1 MVIFAPDFRI
11 YPTVRNFAVCKLE
24 TVFGLPGFIFCSF
37 MKFSR
42 TAEGIFLGIVS
53 AVFYGMNPL
62 FALPLYEE
70 GMNPD
75 SVLFYRY
82 GFAVVLLAV
91 MLKLQR
97 QPLALERS
105 EVLPLVVMGILFSA
119 SSLFL
124 YISFLYM
131 DAGLACTILF
141 VYPIIV
147 ALIMFV
153 FFHERLSF
161 VGIFC
166 ILLALTG
173 ILLLYRGDG
182 TISSGGVLL
191 VLLSSLSYAVYIV
204 GVNKSSL
211 KRMHTGKL
219 TMYVLLF
226 GMSIFVV
233 RLVFFAEFQLVPSVG
248 AGIRLFSMAFLPT
261 IVSLVCMTAAVH
273 RIGSTVT
280 AVLGALE
287 PVTALIIGITL
298 FDEVVTP
305 RITVGV
311 IFVIGAVTLIIIGD
325 QVTVAVKLGTRS
337 VCRFFAGKGR

>member
-1 MVIFAPDFRI
+1 M
-11 YPTVRNFAVCKLE
+11 KLN
-24 TVFGLPGFIFCSF
+24 
-37 MKFSR
+37 R
-42 TAEGIFLGIVS
+42 TSEGILLGIIS
-53 AVFYGMNPL
+53 AVFYGLNPL

-91 MLKLQR
+91 LLKLQR
-97 QPLALERS
+97 QSFSLSRKEIVPIA
-105 EVLPLVVMGILFSA
+105 VMGLLFSA

-124 YISFLYM
+124 YLSFMYM

-141 VYPIIV
+141 VYPILV
-147 ALIMFV
+147 ALIMFL

-161 VGIFC
+161 VGILC

-182 TISSGGVLL
+182 DGGVSTTGVIL
-191 VLLSSLSYAVYIV
+191 VLFSSLSYAIYIV

-211 KRMHTGKL
+211 KGLHTGKL
-219 TMYVLLF
+219 TLFALLF
-226 GMSIFVV
+226 GIVIYVV
-233 RLVFFAEFQLVPSVG
+233 RLDFLTSLQPVPSVA
-248 AGIRLFSMAFLPT
+248 AGIRLFSMAFFPT

-287 PVTALIIGITL
+287 PVTALVIGVLL
-298 FDEVVTP
+298 FDETITP
-305 RITVGV
+305 RITAGV
-311 IFVIGAVTLIIIGD
+311 ILVIGAVTLIVLGNSTTNFLKKGAGIIKSIA
-325 QVTVAVKLGTRS
+325 T
-337 VCRFFAGKGR
+337 KGRR

>member
-1 MVIFAPDFRI
+1 M
-11 YPTVRNFAVCKLE
+11 KL
-24 TVFGLPGFIFCSF
+24 T
-37 MKFSR
+37 R
-42 TAEGIFLGIVS
+42 TSEGILLGIIS
-53 AVFYGMNPL
+53 AVFYGLNPL

-91 MLKLQR
+91 LLKLQR
-97 QPLALERS
+97 QSFSLSRKEIVPIA
-105 EVLPLVVMGILFSA
+105 VMGLLFSA

-124 YISFLYM
+124 YLSFMYM

-141 VYPIIV
+141 VYPILV
-147 ALIMFV
+147 ALIMFL

-161 VGIFC
+161 VGILC

-182 TISSGGVLL
+182 DGAVSTTGVVL
-191 VLLSSLSYAVYIV
+191 VLFSSLSYAIYIV

-211 KRMHTGKL
+211 KRLHTGKL
-219 TMYVLLF
+219 TLFALLF
-226 GMSIFVV
+226 GIIIYVV
-233 RLVFFAEFQLVPSVG
+233 RLDFLTSLQPIPSVA
-248 AGIRLFSMAFLPT
+248 AGIRLFSMAFFPT

-287 PVTALIIGITL
+287 PVTALVIGVLL
-298 FDEVVTP
+298 FDETITP
-305 RITVGV
+305 RITAGV
-311 IFVIGAVTLIIIGD
+311 ILVIGAVTLIVLGDSTTNFLKKGAGIIKSIA
-325 QVTVAVKLGTRS
+325 T
-337 VCRFFAGKGR
+337 KGRR

>member
-1 MVIFAPDFRI
+1 M
-11 YPTVRNFAVCKLE
+11 KL
-24 TVFGLPGFIFCSF
+24 T
-37 MKFSR
+37 R
-42 TAEGIFLGIVS
+42 TSEGILLGIIS
-53 AVFYGMNPL
+53 AVFYGLNPL

-91 MLKLQR
+91 LLKLQR
-97 QPLALERS
+97 QSFSLSRKEIVPIA
-105 EVLPLVVMGILFSA
+105 VMGLLFSA

-124 YISFLYM
+124 YLSFMYM

-141 VYPIIV
+141 VYPILV
-147 ALIMFV
+147 ALIMFL

-161 VGIFC
+161 VGILC

-182 TISSGGVLL
+182 DGAVSTTGVVL
-191 VLLSSLSYAVYIV
+191 VLFSSLSYAIYIV

-211 KRMHTGKL
+211 KGLHTGKL
-219 TMYVLLF
+219 TLFALLF
-226 GMSIFVV
+226 GIVIYVV
-233 RLVFFAEFQLVPSVG
+233 RLDFLTSLQPIPSVA
-248 AGIRLFSMAFLPT
+248 AGIRLFSMAFFPT

-287 PVTALIIGITL
+287 PVTALVIGVLL
-298 FDEVVTP
+298 FDETITP
-305 RITVGV
+305 RITAGV
-311 IFVIGAVTLIIIGD
+311 ILVIGAVTLIVLGDSTTNFLKKGAGIIKSIA
-325 QVTVAVKLGTRS
+325 T
-337 VCRFFAGKGR
+337 KGRR

>member
-1 MVIFAPDFRI
+1 M
-11 YPTVRNFAVCKLE
+11 
-24 TVFGLPGFIFCSF
+24 
-37 MKFSR
+37 
-42 TAEGIFLGIVS
+42 LGIIS
-53 AVFYGMNPL
+53 AVFYGLNPL

-82 GFAVVLLAV
+82 GFAIVLLAV
-91 MLKLQR
+91 LLKLQR
-97 QPLALERS
+97 QSFSLSRKEIVPIA
-105 EVLPLVVMGILFSA
+105 VMGLLFSA

-124 YISFLYM
+124 YLSFMYM

-141 VYPIIV
+141 VYPILV
-147 ALIMFV
+147 ALIMFL

-161 VGIFC
+161 VGILC

-182 TISSGGVLL
+182 DGAVSTTGVVL
-191 VLLSSLSYAVYIV
+191 VLFSSLSYAIYIV

-211 KRMHTGKL
+211 KGLHTGKL
-219 TMYVLLF
+219 TLFALLF
-226 GMSIFVV
+226 GIIIYVV
-233 RLVFFAEFQLVPSVG
+233 RLDFLTSLQPVPSV
-248 AGIRLFSMAFLPT
+248 AASIRLFSMAFFPT

-287 PVTALIIGITL
+287 PVTALVIGVLL
-298 FDEVVTP
+298 FDETITP
-305 RITVGV
+305 RITAGV
-311 IFVIGAVTLIIIGD
+311 ILVIGAVTLIVLGDSTTNFLKKGAGIIKSIA
-325 QVTVAVKLGTRS
+325 T
-337 VCRFFAGKGR
+337 KGRR

>member
-1 MVIFAPDFRI
+1 M
-11 YPTVRNFAVCKLE
+11 KLN
-24 TVFGLPGFIFCSF
+24 
-37 MKFSR
+37 R
-42 TAEGIFLGIVS
+42 TSEGILLGIIS
-53 AVFYGMNPL
+53 AVFYGLNPL

-91 MLKLQR
+91 LLKLQR
-97 QPLALERS
+97 QSFSLSRKEIVPIA
-105 EVLPLVVMGILFSA
+105 VMGLLFSA

-124 YISFLYM
+124 YLSFMYM

-141 VYPIIV
+141 VYPILV
-147 ALIMFV
+147 ALIMFL

-161 VGIFC
+161 VGILC

-182 TISSGGVLL
+182 DGGVSTTGVIL
-191 VLLSSLSYAVYIV
+191 VLFSSLSYAIYIV

-211 KRMHTGKL
+211 KRLHTGKL
-219 TMYVLLF
+219 TLFALLF
-226 GMSIFVV
+226 GIIIYVV
-233 RLVFFAEFQLVPSVG
+233 RLDFLTSLQPIPSVA
-248 AGIRLFSMAFLPT
+248 AGIRLFSMAFFPT

-287 PVTALIIGITL
+287 PVTALVIGVLL
-298 FDEVVTP
+298 FDETITP
-305 RITVGV
+305 RITAGV
-311 IFVIGAVTLIIIGD
+311 ILVIGAVTLIVLGDSTTNLLKKGAGIIKSIA
-325 QVTVAVKLGTRS
+325 T
-337 VCRFFAGKGR
+337 KGRR

>member
-1 MVIFAPDFRI
+1 M
-11 YPTVRNFAVCKLE
+11 KLN
-24 TVFGLPGFIFCSF
+24 
-37 MKFSR
+37 R
-42 TAEGIFLGIVS
+42 TSEGILLGIIS
-53 AVFYGMNPL
+53 AVFYGLNPL

-91 MLKLQR
+91 LLKLQR
-97 QPLALERS
+97 QSFSLSRKEIVPIA
-105 EVLPLVVMGILFSA
+105 VMGLLFSA

-124 YISFLYM
+124 YLSFMYM

-141 VYPIIV
+141 VYPILV
-147 ALIMFV
+147 ALIMFL

-161 VGIFC
+161 VGILC

-182 TISSGGVLL
+182 DGGVSTTGVIL
-191 VLLSSLSYAVYIV
+191 VLFSSLSYAIYIV

-211 KRMHTGKL
+211 KGLHTGKL
-219 TMYVLLF
+219 TLFALLF
-226 GMSIFVV
+226 GIVIYVV
-233 RLVFFAEFQLVPSVG
+233 RLDFLTSLQPVPSVA
-248 AGIRLFSMAFLPT
+248 AGIRLFSMAFFPT

-287 PVTALIIGITL
+287 PVTALVIGVLL
-298 FDEVVTP
+298 FDETITP
-305 RITVGV
+305 RITAGV
-311 IFVIGAVTLIIIGD
+311 ILVIGAVTLIVLGDSTTNFLKKGAGIIKSIA
-325 QVTVAVKLGTRS
+325 T
-337 VCRFFAGKGR
+337 KGRR

>member
-1 MVIFAPDFRI
+1 M
-11 YPTVRNFAVCKLE
+11 
-24 TVFGLPGFIFCSF
+24 
-37 MKFSR
+37 
-42 TAEGIFLGIVS
+42 LGIIS
-53 AVFYGMNPL
+53 AVFYGLNPL

-91 MLKLQR
+91 LLKLQR
-97 QPLALERS
+97 QSFSLSRKEIVPIA
-105 EVLPLVVMGILFSA
+105 VMGLLFSA

-124 YISFLYM
+124 YLSFMYM

-141 VYPIIV
+141 VYPILV
-147 ALIMFV
+147 ALIMFL

-161 VGIFC
+161 VGILC

-182 TISSGGVLL
+182 DGGVSTTGVIL
-191 VLLSSLSYAVYIV
+191 VLFSSLSYAIYIV

-211 KRMHTGKL
+211 KGLHTGKL
-219 TMYVLLF
+219 TLFALLF
-226 GMSIFVV
+226 GIVIYVV
-233 RLVFFAEFQLVPSVG
+233 RLDFLTSLQPVPSVA
-248 AGIRLFSMAFLPT
+248 AGIRLFSMAFFPT

-287 PVTALIIGITL
+287 PVTALVIGVLL
-298 FDEVVTP
+298 FDETITP
-305 RITVGV
+305 RITAGV
-311 IFVIGAVTLIIIGD
+311 ILVIGAVTLIVLGDSTTDFLKRGIGII
-325 QVTVAVKLGTRS
+325 
-337 VCRFFAGKGR
+337 KGRIAKGRE

>member
-1 MVIFAPDFRI
+1 M
-11 YPTVRNFAVCKLE
+11 
-24 TVFGLPGFIFCSF
+24 
-37 MKFSR
+37 
-42 TAEGIFLGIVS
+42 LGIIS
-53 AVFYGMNPL
+53 AVFYGLNPL

-91 MLKLQR
+91 LLKLQR
-97 QPLALERS
+97 QSFSLSRKEIVPIA
-105 EVLPLVVMGILFSA
+105 VMGLLFSA

-124 YISFLYM
+124 YLSFMYM

-141 VYPIIV
+141 VYPILV
-147 ALIMFV
+147 ALIMFL

-161 VGIFC
+161 VGILC

-182 TISSGGVLL
+182 DGAVSTTGVVL
-191 VLLSSLSYAVYIV
+191 VLFSSLSYAIYIV

-211 KRMHTGKL
+211 KGLHTGKL
-219 TMYVLLF
+219 TLFALLF
-226 GMSIFVV
+226 GIVIYVV
-233 RLVFFAEFQLVPSVG
+233 RLDFLTSLQPVPSVA
-248 AGIRLFSMAFLPT
+248 AGIRLFSMAFFPT

-287 PVTALIIGITL
+287 PVTALVIGVLL
-298 FDEVVTP
+298 FDETITP
-305 RITVGV
+305 RITAGV
-311 IFVIGAVTLIIIGD
+311 ILVIGAVTLIVLGDSTTNFLKKGAGIIKSIA
-325 QVTVAVKLGTRS
+325 T
-337 VCRFFAGKGR
+337 KGRR

>member
-1 MVIFAPDFRI
+1 MRL
-11 YPTVRNFAVCKLE
+11 N
-24 TVFGLPGFIFCSF
+24 
-37 MKFSR
+37 R
-42 TAEGIFLGIVS
+42 TSGGILLGIVS

-82 GFAVVLLAV
+82 GFAVILLAV
-91 MLKLQR
+91 LLKLQR
-97 QPLALERS
+97 QSLSLSRKEI
-105 EVLPLVVMGILFSA
+105 LPTAVMGILFSA

-124 YISFLYM
+124 YVSFLYM

-147 ALIMFV
+147 AIIMFL
-153 FFHERLSF
+153 FFHERLS
-161 VGIFC
+161 VTGILC
-166 ILLALTG
+166 ILLALAG
-173 ILLLYRGDG
+173 IVLLYRGDG
-182 TISSGGVLL
+182 NGSVSSSGVVL
-191 VLLSSLSYAVYIV
+191 VLLSSVSYAVYIV

-219 TMYVLLF
+219 TMYALLF
-226 GMSIFVV
+226 GMSIYVV
-233 RLVFFAEFQLVPSVG
+233 RIVFFTSLQPVPSFS
-248 AGIRLFSMAFLPT
+248 AGIRLFAMAFFPT

-287 PVTALIIGITL
+287 PVTALVIGILL
-298 FDEVVTP
+298 FDETITP
-305 RITVGV
+305 RITTGV
-311 IFVIGAVTLIIIGD
+311 ILVIGAVTLIILGD
-325 QVTVAVKLGTRS
+325 SAVSS
-337 VCRFFAGKGR
+337 VKRGVRAVMAHFAGVRK

>member
-1 MVIFAPDFRI
+1 M
-11 YPTVRNFAVCKLE
+11 
-24 TVFGLPGFIFCSF
+24 
-37 MKFSR
+37 
-42 TAEGIFLGIVS
+42 LGIIS
-53 AVFYGMNPL
+53 AVFYGLNPL

-91 MLKLQR
+91 LLKLQR
-97 QPLALERS
+97 QSFSLSRKEIVPIA
-105 EVLPLVVMGILFSA
+105 VMGLLFSA

-124 YISFLYM
+124 YLSFMYM

-141 VYPIIV
+141 VYPILV
-147 ALIMFV
+147 ALIMFL

-161 VGIFC
+161 VGILC

-182 TISSGGVLL
+182 DGAVSTTGVVL
-191 VLLSSLSYAVYIV
+191 VLFSSLSYAIYIV

-211 KRMHTGKL
+211 KGLHTGKL
-219 TMYVLLF
+219 TLFALLF
-226 GMSIFVV
+226 GIVIYVV
-233 RLVFFAEFQLVPSVG
+233 RLDFLTSLQPIPSVA
-248 AGIRLFSMAFLPT
+248 AGIRLFSMAFFPT

-287 PVTALIIGITL
+287 PVTALVIGVLL
-298 FDEVVTP
+298 FDETITP
-305 RITVGV
+305 RITAGV
-311 IFVIGAVTLIIIGD
+311 ILVIGAVTLIVLGDSTTNFLKKGAGIIKSIA
-325 QVTVAVKLGTRS
+325 T
-337 VCRFFAGKGR
+337 KGRR

>member
-1 MVIFAPDFRI
+1 M
-11 YPTVRNFAVCKLE
+11 KL
-24 TVFGLPGFIFCSF
+24 T
-37 MKFSR
+37 R
-42 TAEGIFLGIVS
+42 TSEGILLGIIS
-53 AVFYGMNPL
+53 AVFYGLNPL

-91 MLKLQR
+91 LLKLQR
-97 QPLALERS
+97 QSFSLSRKEIVPIA
-105 EVLPLVVMGILFSA
+105 VMGLLFSA

-124 YISFLYM
+124 YLSFMYM

-141 VYPIIV
+141 VYPILV
-147 ALIMFV
+147 ALIMFL

-161 VGIFC
+161 VGILC

-182 TISSGGVLL
+182 DGAVSTTGVVL
-191 VLLSSLSYAVYIV
+191 VLFSSLSYAIYIV

-211 KRMHTGKL
+211 KRLHTAKL
-219 TMYVLLF
+219 TLFALLF
-226 GMSIFVV
+226 GIVIYVV
-233 RLVFFAEFQLVPSVG
+233 RLDFLTSLQPVPSVA
-248 AGIRLFSMAFLPT
+248 AGIRLFSMAFFPT

-287 PVTALIIGITL
+287 PVTALVIGVLL
-298 FDEVVTP
+298 FDETITP
-305 RITVGV
+305 RITAGV
-311 IFVIGAVTLIIIGD
+311 ILVIGAVTLIVLGDSTTKFLKKGAGIIKSIA
-325 QVTVAVKLGTRS
+325 T
-337 VCRFFAGKGR
+337 KGRR